1 MDDLSFSDE
10 AQAGWR
16 AGLLS
21 ARPAPPIA
29 PPLPAGLQ
37 HPLGEGEGRPILH
50 VPGNLPEAGIPLI
63 VMFHGAT
70 SNPARALQ
78 RLGEEPELRKCL
90 VLATKSRGSTW
101 DILQG
106 GYGFDVAVLDYALTS
121 VFRRFPI
128 DVSRIAI
135 AGFSDGASYA
145 LSLGVANGGLFTHA
159 MGFSPG
165 FVVPGPRRGRP
176 SIFVSH
182 GREDAILPIDRCGR
196 PVVALLREEGYAV
209 RYLEFEG
216 GHVLPPEMVA
226 AALDNFAANAR
237 ETGGA

>member
-1 MDDLSFSDE
+1 MDLSFSDE

-37 HPLGEGEGRPILH
+37 HPLGAGEDRPILD
-50 VPGNLPEAGIPLI
+50 VPEGLPETDIPLI

-70 SNPARALQ
+70 SNPARALE
-78 RLGEEPELRKCL
+78 RLGGEPGRRKCL
-90 VLATKSRGSTW
+90 VLATKSRGTTW

-121 VFRRFPI
+121 VFRRFPV
-128 DVSRIAI
+128 DVSRIAV
-135 AGFSDGASYA
+135 AGFSDGASCA
-145 LSLGVANGGLFTHA
+145 LSLGVANGDLFTHA

-196 PVVALLREEGYAV
+196 PVVDRLREEGYAV

-216 GHVLPPEMVA
+216 GHILPAQIVA
-226 AALDNFAANAR
+226 AALNDFAANAR
-237 ETGGA
+237 ESGEA

>member
-1 MDDLSFSDE
+1 MDLSFSDD
-10 AQAGWR
+10 AQAGWQ

-21 ARPAPPIA
+21 ARPAPPVA

-37 HPLGEGEGRPILH
+37 HPLGEGEGLPVLH
-50 VPGNLPEAGIPLI
+50 VPEDLPGAEIPLI
-63 VMFHGAT
+63 VMFHGAG

-78 RLGEEPELRKCL
+78 RLGEEPVLRKCL
-90 VLATKSRGSTW
+90 VLATKSRASTW

-106 GYGFDVAVLDYALTS
+106 GYGFDVAVLDYALTA
-121 VFRRFPI
+121 VFRRFPV

-145 LSLGVANGGLFTHA
+145 LSLGLANGDLFTHA

-176 SIFVSH
+176 SLFVSH

-196 PVVALLREEGYAV
+196 AVVALLREESYAV
-209 RYLEFEG
+209 RYREFEG
-216 GHVLPPEMVA
+216 GHTLPPEMVA
-226 AALDNFAANAR
+226 AAMDNFTANAR
-237 ETGGA
+237 DSGGA

>member
-1 MDDLSFSDE
+1 MDLSFTDE
-10 AQAGWR
+10 AQAAWR

-21 ARPAPPIA
+21 SHPTPPIA
-29 PPLPAGLQ
+29 PPLSAGLQ
-37 HPLGEGEGRPILH
+37 HPLGEGEGRPILY
-50 VPGNLPEAGIPLI
+50 VPEDLPEAEIPLV

-78 RLGEEPELRKCL
+78 RLGEEPERRKCL

-128 DVSRIAI
+128 DPNRIAI

-196 PVVALLREEGYAV
+196 TVVAMLREEGYPV

-216 GHVLPPEMVA
+216 GHILPPEMVGIA
-226 AALDNFAANAR
+226 MDDFGANAR
-237 ETGGA
+237 KIGGP